1 MKRMTLTLLLLFLG
15 LSAWAQK
22 SIALLDRVEGHRV
35 NFHYTYSLS
44 QKGAAFKAVTDGD
57 VVLEG
62 NDYVLE
68 GLGLKVISDG
78 TTRWT
83 LDEAAG
89 EAVVEK
95 VEKEDIF
102 TNPALFIASYKNYMD
117 KIRVNSQGSDSLDV
131 TLTLDEETKA
141 RFVLKGIV
149 FGELQ
154 GKSDFSIDEKSL
166 SEKYLVTDLR

>member
-1 MKRMTLTLLLLFLG
+1 MKRIAFTLLLSLLAFTAG
-15 LSAWAQK
+15 AQR
-22 SIALLDRVEGHRV
+22 SIALLDKVEGQRV

-57 VVLEG
+57 VVLEE

-78 TTRWT
+78 VTRWT
-83 LDEAAG
+83 LDEDAK
-89 EAVVEK
+89 EAVVET

-102 TNPALFIASYKNYMD
+102 TNPALFIGSYKNYMD
-117 KIRVNSQGSDSLDV
+117 KIKVNSQGKDSLDV
-131 TLTLDEETKA
+131 TLTLDDETKA

-149 FGELQ
+149 FGPLQ
-154 GKSDFSIDEKSL
+154 GKSDFSVDEKSL

>member
-1 MKRMTLTLLLLFLG
+1 MKRIAITLLLVLLS

-22 SIALLDRVEGHRV
+22 SIALLDKVEGHRV

-44 QKGAAFKAVTDGD
+44 QKGADFKSVTDGD

-62 NDYVLE
+62 NDYLLE

-83 LDEAAG
+83 FDEAAG
-89 EAVVEK
+89 EAVVET

-102 TNPALFIASYKNYMD
+102 TNPALFIGSYKRYMD
-117 KIRVNSQGSDSLDV
+117 KIKVNGQGSDSLDV
-131 TLTLDEETKA
+131 TLTLDDETKA

-149 FGELQ
+149 FGPLQ
-154 GKSDFSIDEKSL
+154 GKSDFSVDEKSL
-166 SEKYLVTDLR
+166 GEKYLVTDLR

>member
-1 MKRMTLTLLLLFLG
+1 MKKLTLILLLSLLG
-15 LSAWAQK
+15 FSAGAQK
-22 SIALLDRVEGHRV
+22 SIALLDKVEGHRV

-44 QKGAAFKAVTDGD
+44 QKGEPFKAVTDGD

-62 NDYVLE
+62 NDYLLE

-89 EAVVEK
+89 EAVVET
-95 VEKEDIF
+95 VEKEDLF
-102 TNPALFIASYKNYMD
+102 TNPALFIGSYKRYLD
-117 KIRVNSQGSDSLDV
+117 KIKVNSQGNDSLDV

-141 RFVLKGIV
+141 RFQLRDIV
-149 FGELQ
+149 YGELQ
-154 GKSDFSIDEKSL
+154 GKSDFSVDEKSL
-166 SEKYLVTDLR
+166 GEKFLVTDLR

>member
-1 MKRMTLTLLLLFLG
+1 MKRIAFTLLLSLLAFTAG
-15 LSAWAQK
+15 AQR
-22 SIALLDRVEGHRV
+22 SIALLDKVEGQRV

-57 VVLEG
+57 VVLEE

-78 TTRWT
+78 VTRWT
-83 LDEAAG
+83 LDEDAK
-89 EAVVEK
+89 EAVVET

-102 TNPALFIASYKNYMD
+102 TNPALFIGSYKNYMD
-117 KIRVNSQGSDSLDV
+117 KIKVNSQGKDSLDV
-131 TLTLDEETKA
+131 TLTLDNETKA

-149 FGELQ
+149 FGPLQ
-154 GKSDFSIDEKSL
+154 GKSDFSVDEKSL

>member
-1 MKRMTLTLLLLFLG
+1 MKRIAFTLLLVLLS

-22 SIALLDRVEGHRV
+22 SIALLDKVEGHRV

-44 QKGAAFKAVTDGD
+44 QKGADFKAVTDGD

-78 TTRWT
+78 TTRWS
-83 LDEAAG
+83 LDEAAA
-89 EAVVEK
+89 EAVVET
-95 VEKEDIF
+95 VEKEDVF
-102 TNPALFIASYKNYMD
+102 TNPALFIGSYKRYMD
-117 KIRVNSQGSDSLDV
+117 KIKVNSQGNDSLDV
-131 TLTLDEETKA
+131 TLTLDDETRA
-141 RFVLKGIV
+141 RFVLKDIV
-149 FGELQ
+149 FGPLQ
-154 GKSDFSIDEKSL
+154 GKSDFSVDEKSL